1 MKKIFFTRR
10 VYIFFG
16 IAIFL
21 FVMAGVWRILLY
33 PALFFSFIWPCIL
46 ILEWIQLNRYIRGIA
61 GKRIM
66 TDVLHLGDKQDI
78 IYTVENK
85 NNRSLL
91 LSIYD
96 NLPVKLQWRKS
107 IYEGSIKANENLTIP
122 FSITPVER
130 GLYAFGIC
138 HVVVSIPWP
147 GFIRMS
153 KIMDQPSEVQVHPSV
168 LQMKKYE
175 MMVVSGVAHQNG
187 IRRVRMIGENDEF
200 EQIRPYAQGDN
211 IKAINWKATAR
222 KQELLINTFHD
233 SRSQEVYCIIDKGR
247 TMEMPFHG
255 MSLMDYAINTTL
267 TFSNIVLRKFDKAG
281 LITFADQIDDTIPAS
296 SQGHQLNRISDVLY
310 NQSTDFK
317 ESDFQFLY
325 AFLRKNIR
333 RRSILFLFTNF
344 EDPYEVERNIMYL
357 RLMNKYH
364 LLIIICFINE
374 EIEKIITRETK
385 DKTEIYQ
392 NVLAMDTLHKREA
405 FLQNL
410 TGFGIQLVM
419 VRPKDLSIAVINKYL
434 EIKSKRLK

>member
-1 MKKIFFTRR
+1 ML
-10 VYIFFG
+10 FG
-16 IAIFL
+16 ITITL
-21 FVMAGVWRILLY
+21 FVLAGVWDVLFYPVLL
-33 PALFFSFIWPCIL
+33 LGLIWPFVL
-46 ILEWIQLNRYIRGIA
+46 IFEWVQLNRYSRFVS

-66 TDVLHLGDKQDI
+66 TEVLHLGDNQDI
-78 IYTVENK
+78 IYQVKNMNK
-85 NNRSLL
+85 RSLL
-91 LSIYD
+91 FSIYD
-96 NLPVKLQWRKS
+96 NLPFQFQWRQS
-107 IYEGSIKANENLTIP
+107 ICNGAIKREETLFLP

-130 GLYAFGIC
+130 GLYSFGVCNVI
-138 HVVVSIPWP
+138 VSMSFP
-147 GFIRMS
+147 GLIRIS
-153 KIMDQPSEVQVHPSV
+153 KKIDSPAQVQVHPSV
-168 LQMKKYE
+168 IQLKKYE

-211 IKAINWKATAR
+211 IKSINWKATAR
-222 KQELLINTFHD
+222 KQELLINTYHD
-233 SRSQEVYCIIDKGR
+233 SRSQEIYCIIDKGR

-281 LITFADQIDDTIPAS
+281 LITFSHQVDDTIPAS

-310 NQSTDFK
+310 NQATEFK
-317 ESDFQFLY
+317 ESDFHVLY
-325 AFLRKNIR
+325 AFLRKHVQ

-344 EDPYEVERNIMYL
+344 EDPYEIERNITYL
-357 RLMNKYH
+357 RLINKYH
-364 LLIIICFINE
+364 LLIVICFINE
-374 EIEKIITRETK
+374 EIEKIISRETR

-392 NVLAMDTLHKREA
+392 NVLAMDTMHKREA

-419 VRPKDLSIAVINKYL
+419 VRPRDLSIGVINKYL